1 MWVVWMLKIWI
12 IIVIIEYFNGYKC
25 CSLCCNCYNLKKA
38 CSRHSAGQTRPST
51 RPCIY
56 IYISHTYIAW
66 HCTFIYIHI
75 SYIHSMLQHTYL
87 IRTLNMQDEC
97 TNKEWSWA
105 FPNPILTL
113 RILQFG
119 PSPRKAFIP
128 WASLS
133 IMGLASKLSRLNGP
147 PNFQGWMGLQLN
159 SSILI
164 HNSCDLHLILG
175 IPKQIIYILKLC
187 N

>member
-1 MWVVWMLKIWI
+1 MPTYIHNI
-12 IIVIIEYFNGYKC
+12 YISYI
-25 CSLCCNCYNLKKA
+25 
-38 CSRHSAGQTRPST
+38 H
-51 RPCIY
+51 CIHVS

-66 HCTFIYIHI
+66 HYTFIHIHI

-113 RILQFG
+113 RILQVG
-119 PSPRKAFIP
+119 QAQEKPSF
-128 WASLS
+128 ASI
-133 IMGLASKLSRLNGP
+133 IMGLASKPSRLNGP
-147 PNFQGWMGLQLN
+147 PNVQGWMGLQLN

-175 IPKQIIYILKLC
+175 IPRQIIYILKLC